1 MMADDTRLTALIED
15 NMTIGNIIAK
25 IESTGW
31 AVDQLG
37 GNCPVQVSAR
47 LDDQKFLYFRARGN
61 FWDICV
67 ASNEDDAV
75 DAIYKNPA
83 KERVLLY
90 KRKAY
95 PNAGYMPLEKVT
107 DIVLEAI
114 KEVGDVG

>member
-1 MMADDTRLTALIED
+1 MADTQTLLALIED
-15 NMTIGNIIAK
+15 DITIDEIIAK
-25 IESTGW
+25 IEATGW
-31 AVDQLG
+31 VIDQLG

-47 LDDQKFLYFRARGN
+47 LGDQKFLYFRARGN